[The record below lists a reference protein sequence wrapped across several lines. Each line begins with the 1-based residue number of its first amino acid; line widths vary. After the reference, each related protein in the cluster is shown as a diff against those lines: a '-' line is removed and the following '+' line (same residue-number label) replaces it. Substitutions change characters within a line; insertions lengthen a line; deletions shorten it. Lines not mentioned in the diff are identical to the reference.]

1 MSIARLTVRAKLVD
15 ENNKPISGRRVLLQS
30 FEISNNS
37 WITLINALTNN
48 EGEINSG
55 ANRALTA
62 APMLQLLSNNQVISE
77 GGLVH
82 YTPQTRILHIDFGVI
97 EVLDNQAYALIPAD
111 PNHNLKKQ
119 VGGLPKRQN
128 ISFTPMLGVL
138 SQPGLVSFKRTEDLK
153 AEILKDSA
161 TINPSV
167 AAAVAKIDTSKYQ
180 TLLDRVEVNFA
191 EQSLSKGILELNFNQ
206 TKAEL
211 LKKNEALIDMRLQT
225 QQLRDELEKQKQ
237 DEIKKLQSTF
247 DKKLAD
253 ITKKT
258 QTLEKQLGSETD
270 IVSLQRS
277 ISAGLESFSKQQTQS
292 GSNLRLGRVQVNVK
306 GLFSGSGDRITLAD
320 SRLLENATNA
330 AALSEMIIEYLPEVH
345 EEDSSQT
352 KVPDLSGLSES
363 AVARLLRE
371 LGFGLDAAYGDPDD
385 PKLFGA
391 GQAFRQSPAAGEKL
405 AKGRKVL
412 VIFAH

>member
-1 MSIARLTVRAKLVD
+1 MSIARLMVRAKLVD

-30 FEISNNS
+30 FEIGRNT
-37 WITLINALTNN
+37 WINLINNPTNN
-48 EGEINSG
+48 DGEINT
-55 ANRALTA
+55 AVNRAFTA
-62 APMLQLLSNNQVISE
+62 APMIQLLSNTQVISE
-77 GGLVH
+77 GGLVQ
-82 YTPQTRILHIDFGVI
+82 YDSTTRVLNIDFGVI
-97 EVLDNQAYALIPAD
+97 EILDNEAYPLIPAD
-111 PNHNLKKQ
+111 ANNTLKKQ

-138 SQPGLVSFKRTEDLK
+138 SQPGVLSFKRTEDLK
-153 AEILKDSA
+153 AEILKESA

-167 AAAVAKIDTSKYQ
+167 AATATKFDTSKYQ
-180 TLLDRVEVNFA
+180 TLLDRVEVDLA
-191 EQSLSKGILELNFNQ
+191 QQSISKGILEVNYNK
-206 TKAEL
+206 TRAEL
-211 LKKNEALIDMRLQT
+211 LIKDEHLVKMRLET
-225 QQLRDELEKQKQ
+225 QQLREDLERQKQ
-237 DEIKKLQSTF
+237 EEIKKLQNTF
-247 DKKLAD
+247 EKKVAD
-253 ITKKT
+253 LTKKT
-258 QTLEKQLGSETD
+258 STLEKQLGSETD
-270 IVSLQRS
+270 ILSLQRS
-277 ISAGLESFSKQQTQS
+277 ISAGLENFSKQQSQS

-330 AALSEMIIEYLPEVH
+330 AALSEMVIEYLPEVP
-345 EEDSSQT
+345 EEESSQT
-352 KVPDLSGLSES
+352 NVPDLSGLSES

-385 PKLFGA
+385 PKQFGA